1 MQQEFIEKIAQVKIV
16 HDDSE
21 KTEFSQ
27 FYSTSKFPINFELRV
42 SVTFLNIVP
51 DKLYRLKV
59 DIMADTTPIKIVQSD
74 SQSFS
79 VSEKDMIL
87 VHENIGQS
95 FIMTGIQFDV
105 QQENAYKITFTL
117 SDENDVELSSFSNY
131 YYFGEVSG

>member
-1 MQQEFIEKIAQVKIV
+1 MNEFIEKIAQVKIV

>member
-1 MQQEFIEKIAQVKIV
+1 MKKEFIEKIAQVKIV

-27 FYSTSKFPINFELRV
+27 FYSTSKFPINFDLQV
-42 SVTFLNIVP
+42 SVTFLNIIP
-51 DKLYRLKV
+51 DKLYRLKI
-59 DIMADTTPIKIVQSD
+59 DIMADTTQIKIIQSD
-74 SQSFS
+74 SQFFS
-79 VSEKDMIL
+79 ISEKDMIL
-87 VHENIGQS
+87 VHENLGQS

-105 QQENAYKITFTL
+105 LQENAYKITFTL

>member
-1 MQQEFIEKIAQVKIV
+1 MNEFIEKIAQVKIV

-87 VHENIGQS
+87 VHENMGQS
-95 FIMTGIQFDV
+95 FIMTGIQFNV